1 MLINRK
7 IIYVVLLSCIAH
19 ACVAQ
24 EHLELKQFGFAMDA
38 PAGWFKS
45 QDEGLVENIEKFD
58 LTDAQQDKML
68 KSLDAASKF
77 IAYHKYD
84 PKKTRGIIPTINIA
98 VRSTNLKSFEKFKL
112 HIDRQG
118 EQLSKILENF
128 KDTPAEVVVIDGTK
142 IWISTATYNLKDPT
156 SKNVKLYTRML
167 YIYRGNYYITINFIE
182 EVDKENNSALFD
194 EVQKSIK
201 VTSLPL
207 KK

>member
-1 MLINRK
+1 MKKVFYSSFLFF
-7 IIYVVLLSCIAH
+7 LAFTCF
-19 ACVAQ
+19 CQ

-38 PAGWFKS
+38 PAGWFKM

-58 LTDAQQDKML
+58 LTNAQQDNML

-77 IAYHKYD
+77 IAFHKYD
-84 PKKTRGIIPTINIA
+84 PKIKSGIIPTINIT

-128 KDTPAEVVVIDGTK
+128 KDTPAEIVVINGTK

-167 YIYRGNYYITINFIE
+167 YIYRGNYYISINFIE

-201 VTSLPL
+201 VASLPL
-207 KK
+207 RK